1 MLVLLEKLNIDRIT
15 SNYSNRWRELYDQK
29 SFFREINWRTLLRIS
44 ILTGP
49 YTKVITEIYAT

>member
-1 MLVLLEKLNIDRIT
+1 MLVLLEKLNIDGIT
-15 SNYSNRWRELYDQK
+15 SNYTNRWRELYDQK
-29 SFFREINWRTLLRIS
+29 SFKINWRTLLRIS